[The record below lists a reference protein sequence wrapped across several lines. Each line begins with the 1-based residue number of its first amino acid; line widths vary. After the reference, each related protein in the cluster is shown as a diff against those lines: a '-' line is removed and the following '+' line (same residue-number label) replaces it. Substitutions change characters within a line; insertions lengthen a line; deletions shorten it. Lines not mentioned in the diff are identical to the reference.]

1 MQVGGVDEVGPAVES
16 EQPVVLVAEDE
27 VLVRF
32 AIADCLRSAGFVVLE
47 AASGEEAQIA
57 LQAIPGI
64 DVVFSDI
71 NMPNSEDGIELV
83 LWMATH
89 LPDVPVIL
97 TSGRSSPAQAMT
109 VSSCPNVTDFLPKP
123 YECAEVERLLRKRI
137 AGRKRSP
144 T

>member
-27 VLVRF
+27 VLIRL
-32 AIADCLRSAGFVVLE
+32 AIAECLRVTGFIVIE
-47 AASGEEAQIA
+47 AASAEEAQIA

-64 DVVFSDI
+64 DAVFSDI
-71 NMPNSEDGIELV
+71 NMPDSNDGVELV
-83 LWMATH
+83 LWMAAR
-89 LPDVPVIL
+89 LPNVPVIL
-97 TSGRSSPAQAMT
+97 TSGRSNPVQAMT

-123 YECAEVERLLRKRI
+123 YQCAEVERLLRKRI
-137 AGRKRSP
+137 ADRKKSP